1 MAKIIE
7 DLLKKMEAYHIAC
20 WIIPG
25 TIFRLV
31 LILFI
36 PKLVICEENL
46 LYEIIL
52 CYFLGMITSRIGS
65 TMIEPLLKKIKIIE
79 IVDYS
84 EYMLASKTDNK
95 VDLLQVEANQYRTY
109 ISMQVLLIC
118 IYVYQVIIGIF
129 SFKFQVVILLII
141 LLIIFILSYKKQH
154 DFIIKRIKSINQ
166 TTK

>member
-7 DLLKKMEAYHIAC
+7 D
-20 WIIPG
+20 
-25 TIFRLV
+25 
-31 LILFI
+31 
-36 PKLVICEENL
+36 
-46 LYEIIL
+46 
-52 CYFLGMITSRIGS
+52 
-65 TMIEPLLKKIKIIE
+65 LLKKIKIIE